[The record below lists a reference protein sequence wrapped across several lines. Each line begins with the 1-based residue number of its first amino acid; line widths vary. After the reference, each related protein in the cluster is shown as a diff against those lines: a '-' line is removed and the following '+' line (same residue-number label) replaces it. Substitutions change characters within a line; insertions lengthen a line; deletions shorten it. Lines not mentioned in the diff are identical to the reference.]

1 MASKDADDGEEQV
14 SSWPCLTLLNLQK
27 NQIKELSPISSC
39 PNLRYLDLSDNQI
52 SVITDDFDG
61 HPALNELDL
70 GINQLAV
77 IAKLAAMPEL
87 RRLDLNNN
95 KLKELSGLEGLAN
108 LRYLNLKGNLLSG
121 FDEGFPEMENLQELD
136 ISSNPFSK
144 IKTLEKL
151 ASLENLKILKLE
163 KTTISESGDSDYL
176 FKIISK
182 LVKLEEI
189 NNLLVNSSM
198 RQLAIDYT
206 KKKLAEKKRLQ
217 KEEEE
222 R

>member
-1 MASKDADDGEEQV
+1 M
-14 SSWPCLTLLNLQK
+14 
-27 NQIKELSPISSC
+27 
-39 PNLRYLDLSDNQI
+39 
-52 SVITDDFDG
+52 
-61 HPALNELDL
+61 DL